1 MIATNDF
8 HRAVAFGE
16 TSESP
21 PKGVR
26 PELTVNGHVRRGGV
40 APDGREICDRLRA
53 AAEVLAAVDE
63 RLLAGDRII
72 TSSVVSTPIQ
82 PGDDVAAR
90 AESLGSVQL
99 QIT

>member
-1 MIATNDF
+1 VIATNDF